1 MPVPLRGDPTELLP
15 ARTLLPV
22 PLPLTSPAVPCV
34 TMTRGINFRT
44 IRGFQRQ
51 FMNVEAWSS
60 ARLGSGCAPHEGL
73 ILWRGRGTQDSRASL
88 GRALMGTE
96 LSLGFCWK
104 N

>member
-1 MPVPLRGDPTELLP
+1 
-15 ARTLLPV
+15 
-22 PLPLTSPAVPCV
+22 
-34 TMTRGINFRT
+34 
-44 IRGFQRQ
+44 
-51 FMNVEAWSS
+51 MNVEAWSS
-60 ARLGSGCAPHEGL
+60 ARLGSGCALHEGL